1 MSTADLARRTWS
13 EADKRLLIEYW
24 SALGSI
30 LLIALLL
37 DRPEGSVQTEAS
49 RLNLPRRTEE
59 KGRHR
64 KKWTEDEERDLQTAI
79 NIFRTTE
86 GRIRIIEVANFIGRS
101 IDAVASRILRD
112 YESRD
117 EMRGALFIPD
127 DVDEIKRLTARSS
140 GSPRPAQ
147 TTDTRKQQR
156 MRDCL
161 TCSKPFWSDGA
172 HNRICPRCKSDQE
185 SSDWDF

>member
-24 SALGSI
+24 ATLGSI

-49 RLNLPRRTEE
+49 RLNLPRRVEE

-79 NIFRTTE
+79 NIFRTVD

-117 EMRGALFIPD
+117 EMRQALFIPD
-127 DVDEIKRLTARSS
+127 SIDDIKKLTART
-140 GSPRPAQ
+140 GVDPR
-147 TTDTRKQQR
+147 TTTGDTRKTHK

-161 TCSKPFWSDGA
+161 TCSRPFWSEGA
-172 HNRICPRCKSDQE
+172 HNRICPRCKSDHE
-185 SSDWDF
+185 SSEWDF

>member
-24 SALGSI
+24 PTLGSI

-64 KKWTEDEERDLQTAI
+64 KKWTEEEEKDLQTAI
-79 NIFRTTE
+79 NIFRTAD
-86 GRIRIIEVANFIGRS
+86 GSIKIIEVANFIGRS
-101 IDAVASRILRD
+101 IDAVASRILKD
-112 YESRD
+112 YESRE
-117 EMRGALFIPD
+117 EMREGLYIPSS
-127 DVDEIKRLTARSS
+127 VEEIKRLTS
-140 GSPRPAQ
+140 RPGPSLRVPQ
-147 TTDTRKQQR
+147 SDTRKLAK
-156 MRDCL
+156 MRNCL
-161 TCSKPFWSDGA
+161 TCSRPFWSEGA
-172 HNRICPRCKSDQE
+172 GNRICPRCKTDNE